1 MWELGQE
8 TFLIALDLKKAFD
21 RVWHQGLV
29 EKLRAY
35 GFAGKILKWINDF
48 LRDRFQKVVVEG
60 EGSRERPVTSGVPQ
74 GSVIGPLLF
83 LLYIND
89 LADGFG
95 NMYKYADDTTLLY
108 HSEGRGSKATQAR
121 EKTVKR
127 IISDLGN
134 IEGWMKKWKMEVSAE
149 KSQALLLTRSQ
160 VQTPIPEVCYGGRN
174 IPYAKSIKLLGV
186 HISSNLV
193 WDTHLQQ
200 MLIAAN
206 RARYILGKLRGIV
219 NEADMLRY
227 YKATVRPLLEYCSPL
242 FAGACV
248 SSLARLERFEQKCYT
263 LIAKDPTRSADIA
276 AKQDT
281 LQMRRQVGSLTY
293 LGKIIAGNAPLRVRA
308 VVPHFEKPKQTL
320 RKSKRLVENA
330 ETKLAFDSSRPNY
343 AQRSG
348 LNYAAKLFNEMPQS
362 ARKILKNHIERKEIT
377 SYKRVV
383 VDMIRDK
390 AATGLAKRNGFA
402 HDPHSGKGPP
412 SCCVNPSRTTL
423 K

>member
-1 MWELGQE
+1 
-8 TFLIALDLKKAFD
+8 
-21 RVWHQGLV
+21 
-29 EKLRAY
+29 
-35 GFAGKILKWINDF
+35 
-48 LRDRFQKVVVEG
+48 
-60 EGSRERPVTSGVPQ
+60 
-74 GSVIGPLLF
+74 
-83 LLYIND
+83 
-89 LADGFG
+89 
-95 NMYKYADDTTLLY
+95 
-108 HSEGRGSKATQAR
+108 
-121 EKTVKR
+121 
-127 IISDLGN
+127 
-134 IEGWMKKWKMEVSAE
+134 
-149 KSQALLLTRSQ
+149 
-160 VQTPIPEVCYGGRN
+160 
-174 IPYAKSIKLLGV
+174 
-186 HISSNLV
+186 
-193 WDTHLQQ
+193 
-200 MLIAAN
+200 
-206 RARYILGKLRGIV
+206 
-219 NEADMLRY
+219 
-227 YKATVRPLLEYCSPL
+227 LLEYCSPL
-242 FAGACV
+242 FAGACF

-293 LGKIIAGNAPLRVRA
+293 PGKIIAGNAPLRVRA

-402 HDPHSGKGPP
+402 HDLHSRKGPP